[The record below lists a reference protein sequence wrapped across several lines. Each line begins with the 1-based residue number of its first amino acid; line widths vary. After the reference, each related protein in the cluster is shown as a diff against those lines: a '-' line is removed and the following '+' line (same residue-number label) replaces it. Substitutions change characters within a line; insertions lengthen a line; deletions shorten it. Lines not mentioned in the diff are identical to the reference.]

1 MAVER
6 SKFGTFAILAG
17 ANLFC
22 LAAGVIVLELAFG
35 EWFTPYYPP
44 SGAIFDRTF
53 QFRQELY
60 EPHGVVTY
68 VRDRYGLRGADG
80 RLERIELVTVGGS
93 TTDQRYISE
102 GETWQDVEEARSGMQ
117 IANAGDDGMSSTG
130 HIVAL
135 TEWLHRVPGLRPRI
149 YLHYIGVNDALLA
162 RSEGDTAREMAR
174 LVREDEKAKHTLSRT
189 IKGRSALYQAGVRI
203 VAWMQGP
210 PTIFALGN
218 PGTSGAEVRVQ
229 ADERQI
235 AGYIEEVYRP
245 NLARIMVLHRAR
257 GEQVVMVSQPMR
269 PGLVRRAGNDTFAR
283 DGTVGGFAIA
293 LGMIN
298 QATET
303 FCRAHAPDCRFIDL
317 AGRLTFADSD
327 FYDLVHT
334 TPSGARR
341 IGTFL
346 ADELTAILGRTKA
359 QM

>member
-1 MAVER
+1 
-6 SKFGTFAILAG
+6 
-17 ANLFC
+17 
-22 LAAGVIVLELAFG
+22 
-35 EWFTPYYPP
+35 
-44 SGAIFDRTF
+44 
-53 QFRQELY
+53 
-60 EPHGVVTY
+60 
-68 VRDRYGLRGADG
+68 
-80 RLERIELVTVGGS
+80 
-93 TTDQRYISE
+93 
-102 GETWQDVEEARSGMQ
+102 MQ

-269 PGLVRRAGNDTFAR
+269 PGQVRRAGNDTFAR